1 VKTLPPVK
9 LLDPGEECTIAY
21 VNGHALFADQ
31 EHRWCATTDTPQGAP
46 EVSGGSEPVVC
57 TVTAPISLTLTDL
70 TAILYHWD
78 TTYEDLATDDTVRA
92 LIAEAVINWGSRR
105 LADLRAD
112 LRASPPS
119 GADARFWAYCHQRAT
134 TVFSTVPQAPHRGHG
149 PVRASGAA
157 SGVMR

>member
-1 VKTLPPVK
+1 MKTLPSQVK

-31 EHRWCATTDTPQGAP
+31 EHRWCTTT
-46 EVSGGSEPVVC
+46 EVSGGGEPVVC

-78 TTYEDLATDDTVRA
+78 TTYEDLAADDTVRT
-92 LIAEAVINWGSRR
+92 LIAEAVINWGSRH

-112 LRASPPS
+112 LHASPPS
-119 GADARFWAYCHQRAT
+119 GADARFWAYCQQRAT
-134 TVFSTVPQAPHRGHG
+134 TVFSTTPQAPRQGQG
-149 PVRASGAA
+149 PVRPSGAT
-157 SGVMR
+157 SGVVW